1 MKYELQITP
10 RAAKELSKLHKTD
23 VEEVRTAIAA
33 LANEPRPAGCKKLRG
48 VEAWRIRIGDYRVIY
63 EIHNDKLLIIV
74 FRAGHRSS
82 VYE

>member
-23 VEEVRTAIAA
+23 VEKVRTAIAA
-33 LANEPRPAGCKKLRG
+33 LADEPRPAGCKKLRG

-63 EIHNDKLLIIV
+63 EIHDDKLLVIV